1 MDWSIREGTAEDA
14 PAVSKICLSTGN
26 AGKSAEGLYS
36 HPELLGLRWAEP
48 YSDFPPRRSPM
59 SSEWTR
65 EKGSQNE
72 SWAIFVALWTLGN
85 MRRKLEKNGGGKG
98 TERDIE
104 VRRAFARPT
113 LTPDAVVAAYPA
125 HMHINLL
132 PEAQRKGW
140 GRRLIDKA
148 AEHIRRFGGRGVHL
162 MIDPNNDE
170 ARQFYKR
177 IGFVGS
183 QNPVESAMG
192 WTLSAWGGAAFF
204 HVDNAD
210 DAEA

>member
-26 AGKSAEGLYS
+26 AGKSPL
-36 HPELLGLRWAEP
+36 AEP
-48 YSDFPPRRSPM
+48 YFRL
-59 SSEWTR
+59 SSTFAYVLQVDVGKGGPERILGYICGAVDTR
-65 EKGSQNE
+65 KYEEEAGEKWWPGLRDKYP
-72 SWAIFVALWTLGN
+72 V
-85 MRRKLEKNGGGKG
+85 GGKG

-104 VRRAFARPT
+104 VCRAFARPT

-125 HMHINLL
+125 HMHVNLL

-177 IGFVGS
+177 IGFVVIPEPSGECYGLDFERLGRVNSVLGS
-183 QNPVESAMG
+183 
-192 WTLSAWGGAAFF
+192 
-204 HVDNAD
+204 
-210 DAEA
+210 